1 MNYGIIGYPLAHSFS
16 PAYFRKK
23 FAGLHIDAT
32 YDAYPLKDIS
42 ELPVL
47 LAGNNTIAGLN
58 VTSPY
63 KEAVLPF
70 LNEMDEIVAN
80 THAANCLVIG
90 KGYIKGYN
98 TDADGFE
105 RSLVPLLTSRHKR
118 AMILGSGGSSK
129 TVAYVLSQLCIP
141 YITVSTGYGPGTVH
155 YSTLTPKIVEE
166 HKLIVNA
173 TPIGMY
179 PDIEQCPP
187 LPYEGIGE
195 HHLLY
200 DLIYNPEETTF
211 LLNGKERGATIKNGF
226 EMLLLQAEG
235 SWEIWKKNYRET
247 IL

>member
-1 MNYGIIGYPLAHSFS
+1 
-16 PAYFRKK
+16 
-23 FAGLHIDAT
+23 
-32 YDAYPLKDIS
+32 
-42 ELPVL
+42 
-47 LAGNNTIAGLN
+47 
-58 VTSPY
+58 
-63 KEAVLPF
+63 
-70 LNEMDEIVAN
+70 
-80 THAANCLVIG
+80 
-90 KGYIKGYN
+90 
-98 TDADGFE
+98 
-105 RSLVPLLTSRHKR
+105 
-118 AMILGSGGSSK
+118 
-129 TVAYVLSQLCIP
+129 
-141 YITVSTGYGPGTVH
+141 
-155 YSTLTPKIVEE
+155 VEE